1 VLRYAKVR
9 RRGGRG
15 FLRKKSLVFANFTN
29 HWGMLLNC
37 FFYIVSAK
45 GKIHKKEN
53 DNKKYLPA
61 LRL

>member
-1 VLRYAKVR
+1 
-9 RRGGRG
+9 
-15 FLRKKSLVFANFTN
+15 
-29 HWGMLLNC
+29 MLLNC

-61 LRL
+61 LRLYLCDRTGAIWRGSLWFVPSMPEAF